1 MEKDCSMK
9 LRVFTFSIILSCL
22 AISLT
27 ACTPP
32 GADQANTTSNSSP
45 PAPNI
50 GNKVNDIAPDFQLQD
65 LDGNPVSL
73 SDYRG
78 SPVIVHFWRI
88 N

>member
-1 MEKDCSMK
+1 MK
-9 LRVFTFSIILSCL
+9 LRVFTISIILASLVLSL
-22 AISLT
+22 A
-27 ACTPP
+27 ACASP
-32 GADQANTTSNSSP
+32 GADQTNTTSNSST
-45 PAPNI
+45 PAPNV

-65 LDGNPVSL
+65 LDGNSISL